1 MYTDPSGYDQQY
13 VKRKSVLQEIKDRN
27 NGHNG
32 GLGWDSSWHGGG
44 GLGSNGVV
52 ASKSS
57 TSRNSRDGHWAEYN
71 RLGDPNDEYE
81 KGSVVCVRT
90 WVPTW
95 HGPDSSEDYAPVNP
109 PSVKRGKSVGY
120 YETPVSQVNTII
132 GSIAGMYSKI
142 NSVIAKELHPIIS
155 THWAKGALPV
165 LKYSKFVPYI
175 GWPSDLLSFAGAVNN
190 INGFGWTTEHVLDLS
205 FAFIGFFPGYGDAA
219 SFLYMGSKEMYYVSE
234 QVWEATK
241 VGIYRFEHNLP
252 TLPNWYGN

>member
-95 HGPDSSEDYAPVNP
+95 HGPDSADNYAPVNP
-109 PSVKRGKSVGY
+109 PSVKGGNRG
-120 YETPVSQVNTII
+120 
-132 GSIAGMYSKI
+132 
-142 NSVIAKELHPIIS
+142 
-155 THWAKGALPV
+155 
-165 LKYSKFVPYI
+165 
-175 GWPSDLLSFAGAVNN
+175 NN
-190 INGFGWTTEHVLDLS
+190 DEPWWNR
-205 FAFIGFFPGYGDAA
+205 
-219 SFLYMGSKEMYYVSE
+219 
-234 QVWEATK
+234 K
-241 VGIYRFEHNLP
+241 VGNSNPP
-252 TLPNWYGN
+252 TQQDIDRILKKQSDIITVIEVITYTIVGTKGLATLFNFVKGLTTSKNPWDEINWPKPPKDDTFTIGNPSRQKANNRGENSLYDSSGGEWRWDANGHGNGPHWDYKPSGNNQPWKNIFN